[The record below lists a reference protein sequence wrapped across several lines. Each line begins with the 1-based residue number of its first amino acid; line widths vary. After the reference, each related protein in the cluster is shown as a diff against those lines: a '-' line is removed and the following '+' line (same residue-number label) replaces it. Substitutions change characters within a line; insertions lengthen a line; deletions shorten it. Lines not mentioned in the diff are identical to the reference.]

1 MPRMTNLL
9 LGSALALPLA
19 FGAIPAHAAD
29 LVETIRDT
37 TQLETFARA
46 LEQAGMTETLRGEG
60 PTTVFAPT
68 DAAFEAL
75 PDATVEAL
83 FADDNRDALETLL
96 GYHVVQGERVTAA
109 ELPAEVET
117 ESGTLYITMT
127 DAGPVIA
134 RSPQEAFGLVQE
146 PEATAADELQDEE
159 PQAQQEAAEVVAATG
174 TTGQDAASGLLEAIT
189 DLFGAG
195 PEEEEKGVRITGA
208 DLAADNG
215 VIHLIDYVLVPP
227 AVVEQLQLPR

>member
-1 MPRMTNLL
+1 MRYGRNVLQAT
-9 LGSALALPLA
+9 ALALPLS
-19 FGAIPAHAAD
+19 FGAVPAHAAD

-37 TQLETFARA
+37 AQLETFARA

-60 PTTVFAPT
+60 PITIFAPT
-68 DAAFEAL
+68 DEAFEAL

-96 GYHVVQGERVTAA
+96 GYHIVPGERITAA
-109 ELPAEVET
+109 ELPTEVET
-117 ESGTLYITMT
+117 ESGTLYVTMT

-134 RSPQEAFGLVQE
+134 RSPQEAFGLVQD
-146 PEATAADELQDEE
+146 PEVTAADELQDEE
-159 PQAQQEAAEVVAATG
+159 PQAQQRAAEAVATTG
-174 TTGQDAASGLLEAIT
+174 TVGQDAAIGILDAVT

-195 PEEEEKGVRITGA
+195 PEEEKGVRITEA

-215 VIHLIDYVLVPP
+215 VIHVVDYVLVPP
-227 AVVEQLQLPR
+227 AVVEQLPR